1 LATIHDVARAAGV
14 SIATVSRVLNGNARV
29 SAESCQR
36 VLAATAELDYW
47 PNPAARSL
55 RQSRTHVLG
64 ILLPDLYGEF
74 FSEVIR
80 GIDYEAR
87 EAKFQVLI
95 SSSHAEAEAIAA
107 AARSMRGRV
116 DGLVVM
122 APDSESAQSIDRIIR
137 RFPVVLLNTPSAVNG
152 TSAVAIANA
161 EGARTAVGHLLALG
175 HRTVA
180 VIKGPR
186 GNADAEERLGG
197 YRLALA
203 GAGIEPGPALEIEG
217 DFTEC
222 SGFRAATPLLALAP
236 RPSAVFAT
244 NDYMAIGLLSAL
256 GARAVR
262 VPADMAVVGFD
273 DIAIAQYVTPALT
286 TVHVDAY
293 ELGARAVRLLVAAI
307 GAHIGAPCRHE
318 VLPATLVIR
327 ESSGARVDE
336 QSDPTGNGRRRR
348 RPSSAAAST
357 EAILTDTVSA
367 DAATGP
373 PEPPRDPD
381 AHGDSR
387 TRPSHAGRREA
398 QS

>member
-29 SAESCQR
+29 SGESSRR
-36 VLAATAELDYW
+36 VLAAAATLDYW

-80 GIDYEAR
+80 GIDQEAR
-87 EAKFQVLI
+87 RARFQVLL

-116 DGLVVM
+116 DGLIVM
-122 APDSESAQSIDRIIR
+122 APDAESARAIDRVAR
-137 RFPVVLLNTPSAVNG
+137 RFPTVLLNTPSANG
-152 TSAVAIANA
+152 MSSVAIANA
-161 EGARTAVGHLLALG
+161 EGARAVVSHLLALG
-175 HRTVA
+175 HRAVA

-186 GNADAEERLGG
+186 GNADGEERLAG

-203 GAGIEPGPALEIEG
+203 TAGIAPDPAGEIVG
-217 DFTEC
+217 DFTES
-222 SGFRAATPLLALAP
+222 SGFHAAEQLFALRP
-236 RPSAVFAT
+236 RPTAVFAT

-256 GARAVR
+256 SARAVR
-262 VPADMAVVGFD
+262 VPGDMAVAGFD

-286 TVHVDAY
+286 TVHVDAS

-307 GAHIGAPCRHE
+307 AEADGAPCRRE
-318 VLPATLVIR
+318 VLPARLVIR
-327 ESSGARVDE
+327 
-336 QSDPTGNGRRRR
+336 QSTTDSLETQDP
-348 RPSSAAAST
+348 
-357 EAILTDTVSA
+357 
-367 DAATGP
+367 
-373 PEPPRDPD
+373 
-381 AHGDSR
+381 R
-387 TRPSHAGRREA
+387 TRPSLAGRREA
-398 QS
+398 QP

>member
-1 LATIHDVARAAGV
+1 MATIHDVARAAGV

-29 SAESCQR
+29 SGESSRR
-36 VLAATAELDYW
+36 VIAAAATLDYW

-80 GIDYEAR
+80 GIDHEAR
-87 EAKFQVLI
+87 RARFQVLI

-116 DGLVVM
+116 DGLVLM
-122 APDSESAQSIDRIIR
+122 APDAESARSIDRVAR
-137 RFPVVLLNTPSAVNG
+137 RFPTVLLNTPSANG
-152 TSAVAIANA
+152 TSAVGIANA
-161 EGARTAVGHLLALG
+161 EGARQVVSHLLALG
-175 HRTVA
+175 HRVMA

-186 GNADAEERLGG
+186 GNADAEERLAG
-197 YRLALA
+197 YRQALA
-203 GAGIEPGPALEIEG
+203 AAGIAPDPALEIEG
-217 DFTEC
+217 DFTES
-222 SGFRAATPLLALAP
+222 SGFDAAAQLLALEP
-236 RPSAVFAT
+236 PPSAVFAT

-262 VPADMAVVGFD
+262 VPADMAVAGFD

-307 GAHIGAPCRHE
+307 AAENGAPCRRE
-318 VLPATLVIR
+318 LLPATLVIR
-327 ESSGARVDE
+327 
-336 QSDPTGNGRRRR
+336 QSTAVSIETQDP
-348 RPSSAAAST
+348 
-357 EAILTDTVSA
+357 
-367 DAATGP
+367 
-373 PEPPRDPD
+373 
-381 AHGDSR
+381 R
-387 TRPSHAGRREA
+387 TRPSRAGRREA